1 MYLIKRLYVFIL
13 VTLDKAVDIWST
25 NPYPSNVL
33 SNLYPNSF
41 EIDGVFCAS
50 MEGFLQSLKMKD
62 AEKQREVCALSG
74 KSAKA
79 QSTSGWQFDQMVYW
93 QGQSIQRQSQQFE
106 ELIHRAFL
114 SLFDQCELF
123 REALLSTR
131 GKHLY
136 HTRGISNS
144 RKTILTEKEFCMIL
158 TKIRDSSNS

>member
-13 VTLDKAVDIWST
+13 VTADKAVDIWST
-25 NPYPSNVL
+25 NSYPSNVL

-41 EIDGVFCAS
+41 EIDGIFCAS

-79 QSTSGWQFDQMVYW
+79 QSTSGWQSDQMVYW

-114 SLFDQCELF
+114 SLFDQSELF

-131 GKHLY
+131 DKSLY

-144 RKTILTEKEFCMIL
+144 QKTILTEKEFCKIL
-158 TKIRDSSNS
+158 TKIRDSSD